1 MLHAAQA
8 DLGQVEDLP
17 DRHPDHRRQHQV
29 AAAPTAPLGHV
40 DDDLVR
46 VVDLG
51 QVRARGAG
59 LLAGLATTRA
69 PLARGAGRLAE
80 PVGGRRL
87 GGVAR
92 VLAELALQLRDP
104 TLQLGDDRPQLDD
117 DRCLGSHGRFQ
128 IRLREQLTPS
138 GKSSA

>member
-1 MLHAAQA
+1 MLDGVQA

-17 DRHPDHRRQHQV
+17 GRHPDHRRQHQV
-29 AAAPTAPLGHV
+29 GAAPLAPLGRV

-46 VVDLG
+46 ILDAG

-59 LLAGLATTRA
+59 LLAGLATTGA
-69 PLARGAGRLAE
+69 PLARGGGRLAE
-80 PVGGRRL
+80 PIRGRRL
-87 GGVAR
+87 GGIAR
-92 VLAELALQLRDP
+92 VLAEPALQLSDP
-104 TLQLGDDRPQLDD
+104 TLKLDDNHPQLDD
-117 DRCLGSHGRFQ
+117 DRRLGSHGRFQ